1 MSVESMS
8 ESTSVEAF
16 EEHRPLLVSIT
27 YRMLGSLAE
36 AEDVVQEAW
45 LRWDRTDQT
54 AIANSRAFLVRM
66 TTRIAIDRLRQLKA
80 RRESYIGPWLPE
92 PVLTERDVA
101 EDVELAE
108 SVSLALLVV
117 LETLSPLERA
127 VFVLREAFS
136 HSYAEIGAIIGR
148 NEATVRQLAR
158 RARDHVAEGR
168 ARFDADQTTRQ
179 RVTEQF
185 LAACNNG
192 DLNALMAVLAPGVT
206 LYADSGGR
214 VRAPRRPVVGADKVA
229 RFFLAVWTNRIPIG
243 SGWRRGPTWRSD
255 WRGSTTVP
263 ASSPPPMASL
273 LARSCWRSPTAS
285 FRASTSSP
293 TPTSW
298 LVCAGSCRH
307 RTSSTAAALPHSP
320 APSPW
325 AMSRFGGAA
334 AS

>member
-8 ESTSVEAF
+8 EATSVEAF
-16 EEHRPLLVSIT
+16 EEHRPLLTSIA

-45 LRWDRTDQT
+45 LRWDQLDQT
-54 AIANSRAFLVRM
+54 EVANTRAFLVRM
-66 TTRIAIDRLRQLKA
+66 TTRLAIDRLRRLKA

-127 VFVLREAFS
+127 VFVLREAFDHS
-136 HSYAEIGAIIGR
+136 HAEIGEIIGR

-158 RARDHVAEGR
+158 RARDHVQEGR
-168 ARFDADQTTRQ
+168 ARFDADQATRQ

-192 DLNALMAVLAPGVT
+192 DLSALMAVLAPGVT

-214 VRAPRRPVVGADKVA
+214 VRAPRRPIVGSDKVA
-229 RFFLAVWTNRIPIG
+229 RFFLAVWTKPYPDSIG
-243 SGWRRGPTWRSD
+243 VAEGPDVEVR
-255 WRGSTTVP
+255 
-263 ASSPPPMASL
+263 
-273 LARSCWRSPTAS
+273 LARVNDGPGLIATADGKPVG
-285 FRASTSSP
+285 A
-293 TPTSW
+293 
-298 LVCAGSCRH
+298 LVLEIAAGVIQSIDLSVNPDKLAGLR
-307 RTSSTAAALPHSP
+307 
-320 APSPW
+320 
-325 AMSRFGGAA
+325 G
-334 AS
+334 

>member
-1 MSVESMS
+1 MH

-16 EEHRPLLVSIT
+16 EEHRPLLISVT

-45 LRWDRTDQT
+45 LRWDQLDQ
-54 AIANSRAFLVRM
+54 AEIANTRAFLVRM
-66 TTRIAIDRLRQLKA
+66 TTRLAIDRLRRLKA

-127 VFVLREAFS
+127 VFVLREAFGHS
-136 HSYAEIGAIIGR
+136 HAEIGEIIGR

-158 RARDHVAEGR
+158 RARDHVREGR
-168 ARFDADQTTRQ
+168 SRFDADQATRQ

-229 RFFLAVWTNRIPIG
+229 RFFLSVWAIPYPDWIG
-243 SGWRRGPTWRSD
+243 VAEGPNLEVR
-255 WRGSTTVP
+255 
-263 ASSPPPMASL
+263 
-273 LARSCWRSPTAS
+273 LARVNDGPGLIATAEGKPVG
-285 FRASTSSP
+285 A
-293 TPTSW
+293 
-298 LVCAGSCRH
+298 LVLEIAGGVIQTIDLIANPEKLAGLR
-307 RTSSTAAALPHSP
+307 
-320 APSPW
+320 
-325 AMSRFGGAA
+325 GEK
-334 AS
+334 

>member
-1 MSVESMS
+1 MSVD
-8 ESTSVEAF
+8 TASVEAF
-16 EEHRPLLVSIT
+16 EEHRPLLISAT

-45 LRWDRTDQT
+45 LRWERTNR
-54 AIANSRAFLVRM
+54 AEIAEPRAFLVRM
-66 TTRIAIDRLRQLKA
+66 STRLAIDRLRRLKA
-80 RRESYIGPWLPE
+80 RRESYLGPWLPE

-127 VFVLREAFS
+127 VFVLREAFG
-136 HSYAEIGAIIGR
+136 HSYAEIGEIIGR

-158 RARDHVAEGR
+158 RARKHVEEGR
-168 ARFDADQTTRQ
+168 VRFDADQATRQ

-214 VRAPRRPVVGADKVA
+214 ARAPRRPIVGADKVA
-229 RFFLAVWTNRIPIG
+229 RFFLAAWAVAYPDRVGVAEGPDLEVRLARVNDGPGLVATAGGKPIG
-243 SGWRRGPTWRSD
+243 ALVLEIADGAIQRIDLIVNPDKLAGLRG
-255 WRGSTTVP
+255 
-263 ASSPPPMASL
+263 
-273 LARSCWRSPTAS
+273 
-285 FRASTSSP
+285 
-293 TPTSW
+293 
-298 LVCAGSCRH
+298 
-307 RTSSTAAALPHSP
+307 
-320 APSPW
+320 
-325 AMSRFGGAA
+325 
-334 AS
+334 

>member
-1 MSVESMS
+1 VSVEFMS

-16 EEHRPLLVSIT
+16 EEQRPLLISIT

-45 LRWDRTDQT
+45 LRWDRTDRA
-54 AIANSRAFLVRM
+54 AIADVRAFLVRM
-66 TTRIAIDRLRQLKA
+66 TTRLAIDRLRRLKA

-108 SVSLALLVV
+108 SVSLALLIM

-127 VFVLREAFS
+127 VFVLREAFD
-136 HSYAEIGAIIGR
+136 HSYAEIADIIGR

-168 ARFDADQTTRQ
+168 ARFDADQATRQ

-192 DLNALMAVLAPGVT
+192 NLNALMAVLAPGVT

-214 VRAPRRPVVGADKVA
+214 VRAPRRPIVGADKVA
-229 RFFLAVWTNRIPIG
+229 RFFLSIWTIPY
-243 SGWRRGPTWRSD
+243 SD
-255 WRGSTTVP
+255 WIGVAEGPDLEVR
-263 ASSPPPMASL
+263 
-273 LARSCWRSPTAS
+273 LARVNDGPGLVTTAG
-285 FRASTSSP
+285 AKP
-293 TPTSW
+293 VGA
-298 LVCAGSCRH
+298 LVLEIADGLVQSIDLM
-307 RTSSTAAALPHSP
+307 ANPDKL
-320 APSPW
+320 
-325 AMSRFGGAA
+325 GGLRG
-334 AS
+334 

>member
-1 MSVESMS
+1 MS

-16 EEHRPLLVSIT
+16 EAHRPLLVSVA

-45 LRWDRTDQT
+45 LRWDRTDR
-54 AIANSRAFLVRM
+54 AEIVDVRAFLVRM
-66 TTRIAIDRLRQLKA
+66 TTRLAIDRLRRLNA

-101 EDVELAE
+101 EDIELAE

-127 VFVLREAFS
+127 VFVLREAFGYA
-136 HSYAEIGAIIGR
+136 YAEIGEIIGR

-158 RARDHVAEGR
+158 RARDHVQEGR
-168 ARFDADQTTRQ
+168 TRFDADQATRR

-192 DLNALMAVLAPGVT
+192 DLNALMTVLAPGVT

-214 VRAPRRPVVGADKVA
+214 VRAPRRPIVGADKVA
-229 RFFLAVWTNRIPIG
+229 RFFLSIWTIPY
-243 SGWRRGPTWRSD
+243 SD
-255 WRGSTTVP
+255 WIGVAKGP
-263 ASSPPPMASL
+263 DL
-273 LARSCWRSPTAS
+273 EVQLARVNGGPGLVATADGKPVG
-285 FRASTSSP
+285 A
-293 TPTSW
+293 
-298 LVCAGSCRH
+298 LVLEIADGVIQTIDLIANPDKLAGLR
-307 RTSSTAAALPHSP
+307 
-320 APSPW
+320 
-325 AMSRFGGAA
+325 G
-334 AS
+334 

>member
-1 MSVESMS
+1 MVNADLGVVRSACSSSLGTVDHGRCGDVTFRAARIVTTVTSRSDEGENVSVASMS

-16 EEHRPLLVSIT
+16 EAHRPLLISVT

-45 LRWDRTDQT
+45 LRWDRTDRT
-54 AIANSRAFLVRM
+54 DIANVRAFLVRM
-66 TTRIAIDRLRQLKA
+66 TTRLAIDRLRRLKA

-92 PVLTERDVA
+92 PVLVERDVA
-101 EDVELAE
+101 EDIELAE

-127 VFVLREAFS
+127 VFVLREAFGHS
-136 HSYAEIGAIIGR
+136 HAEIGEIIGR

-158 RARDHVAEGR
+158 RARGHVEEGR

-214 VRAPRRPVVGADKVA
+214 VRAPRRPIEGADKVA
-229 RFFLAVWTNRIPIG
+229 RFFLAVWPVPYTDWIG
-243 SGWRRGPTWRSD
+243 VAEEPDLEVR
-255 WRGSTTVP
+255 
-263 ASSPPPMASL
+263 
-273 LARSCWRSPTAS
+273 LARVNDGPGLVATAG
-285 FRASTSSP
+285 AKP
-293 TPTSW
+293 VGA
-298 LVCAGSCRH
+298 LVLEIANGVI
-307 RTSSTAAALPHSP
+307 
-320 APSPW
+320 
-325 AMSRFGGAA
+325 
-334 AS
+334 

>member
-1 MSVESMS
+1 
-8 ESTSVEAF
+8 
-16 EEHRPLLVSIT
+16 
-27 YRMLGSLAE
+27 MLGSLAE

-45 LRWDRTDQT
+45 LRWDRTDQ
-54 AIANSRAFLVRM
+54 AEIANARAFLVRM
-66 TTRIAIDRLRQLKA
+66 TTRLAIDRLRRLKA

-127 VFVLREAFS
+127 VFVLREAFDHS
-136 HSYAEIGAIIGR
+136 HAEIGEIIGR

-158 RARDHVAEGR
+158 RARDHVQEGR
-168 ARFDADQTTRQ
+168 ARFDADQATRQ

-214 VRAPRRPVVGADKVA
+214 VRAPRRPIVGADKVA
-229 RFFLAVWTNRIPIG
+229 RFFLAVWTIPYPDWIGVAEGPDVEVRLARVNDGPGLIATADGKPIG
-243 SGWRRGPTWRSD
+243 ALVLEVAGGVIQTIDLIANPDKLAGPRG
-255 WRGSTTVP
+255 
-263 ASSPPPMASL
+263 
-273 LARSCWRSPTAS
+273 
-285 FRASTSSP
+285 
-293 TPTSW
+293 
-298 LVCAGSCRH
+298 
-307 RTSSTAAALPHSP
+307 
-320 APSPW
+320 
-325 AMSRFGGAA
+325 
-334 AS
+334 

>member
-1 MSVESMS
+1 MSVES
-8 ESTSVEAF
+8 TRVEAF
-16 EEHRPLLVSIT
+16 EAHRPLLVSIT

-45 LRWDRTDQT
+45 LRWDRTDR
-54 AIANSRAFLVRM
+54 AEIADVRAFLVRT
-66 TTRIAIDRLRQLKA
+66 TTRLAIDRLRRLKA

-92 PVLTERDVA
+92 PVLTDGDVA

-127 VFVLREAFS
+127 VFVLREAFG
-136 HSYAEIGAIIGR
+136 HSYAEIGVIIGR
-148 NEATVRQLAR
+148 SDATVRQLAH

-168 ARFDADQTTRQ
+168 VRFDSDQATRQ

-214 VRAPRRPVVGADKVA
+214 VRAPQQPIVGADEVA
-229 RFFLAVWTNRIPIG
+229 RFFLSIWTIPY
-243 SGWRRGPTWRSD
+243 SD
-255 WRGSTTVP
+255 WIGVAEGSELEVR
-263 ASSPPPMASL
+263 
-273 LARSCWRSPTAS
+273 LARVNDGPG
-285 FRASTSSP
+285 
-293 TPTSW
+293 
-298 LVCAGSCRH
+298 LII
-307 RTSSTAAALPHSP
+307 TAAGKPVGALVLEIADGVIQTFDLIANPDKL
-320 APSPW
+320 AGL
-325 AMSRFGGAA
+325 RG
-334 AS
+334 

>member
-1 MSVESMS
+1 MS

-54 AIANSRAFLVRM
+54 VIANSRAFLVRM

-206 LYADSGGR
+206 VYADSGGR
-214 VRAPRRPVVGADKVA
+214 VRAPQRPVVGADKVA
-229 RFFLAVWTNRIPIG
+229 RFFLAVWTKYPDWNLEVRLARVNDGPGLIATADGKPIG
-243 SGWRRGPTWRSD
+243 ALVLEIADGVIQSIDVIVNPDKLAGLRG
-255 WRGSTTVP
+255 
-263 ASSPPPMASL
+263 
-273 LARSCWRSPTAS
+273 
-285 FRASTSSP
+285 
-293 TPTSW
+293 
-298 LVCAGSCRH
+298 
-307 RTSSTAAALPHSP
+307 
-320 APSPW
+320 
-325 AMSRFGGAA
+325 
-334 AS
+334 